1 MIISKRKVGK
11 VAVKVEDYIT
21 IDIYKVISLALL
33 SIYESL
39 NLISLIKVI
48 RLSIFDGLLVLWP
61 RESSLY
67 LGLCVFIGILESQ
80 EVYIMLIL
88 VFDIYL
94 QGST

>member
-1 MIISKRKVGK
+1 M
-11 VAVKVEDYIT
+11 KVEHYIA
-21 IDIYKVISLALL
+21 INIYKVISLALL

-39 NLISLIKVI
+39 NLISLVKVI

-61 RESSLY
+61 GESSLY

-80 EVYIMLIL
+80 EVYISIILI
-88 VFDIYL
+88 FNYYL